1 VTLPSKYPSSKERER
16 KGWMLD
22 VLIIIGFVGLIYL
35 PIYLLI
41 KGLFSPDASF
51 YVPVATSVVSLI
63 LALLVRRAMRY
74 FLDSFR
80 VKDI

>member
-1 VTLPSKYPSSKERER
+1 
-16 KGWMLD
+16 M
-22 VLIIIGFVGLIYL
+22 GFVGLIYL
-35 PIYLLI
+35 PLYLLI

-51 YVPVATSVVSLI
+51 YSPVATTVVSLI
-63 LALLVRRAMRY
+63 LALLARRAISY